1 MTTWITDFIVYT
13 SNNKDCPDHFN
24 GYEMHLQD
32 LNESHGGKFI
42 YVGRKRERIISE
54 NHKNAVT
61 SLRFLAFSDKQ
72 IEKPVGWEFWNYHD
86 LSEGAGGK
94 FIYMVWNKGE
104 NELNPIIEIDFC
116 VSESK
121 ESYERKGISIS
132 SSQGYSGVFK
142 KSSLRI
148 VEGTPIFSN
157 SPINKLI
164 KISKKKR
171 PSASKFAEKGK
182 WESLLSDNDPPFYIC
197 RPTGKFDIPLTLCHP
212 VFEKFMLDC
221 ESTSFDDERKEKIF
235 KLACAM
241 GDTYDSENDREK
253 EFENKLNNFLGYN
266 IDGKD
271 RKKRNCNEE
280 VRFDALVK
288 LEYSKSEK
296 DALLVGFEYKNESSK
311 VDPYVQISTYYQEY
325 VVQHAEDD
333 EDLILNTCLPSE
345 NLIVRPDFFESWI
358 NQLTRIFCSLHEAIK
373 TLEKYYSE
381 CLLVPE
387 KKIDRNVGRFPW
399 IRSYTKDSLV
409 VSFQYKKRC
418 VDILQS
424 LVYLVEKNDDTK
436 HIVKF
441 SGTYGYDAHSFCAEH
456 QIAPKIIHYS
466 DINSGYKFIV
476 MEYLDGYETIN
487 SLFSKVKKEDL
498 KEIKNSIKVADRWV
512 IKIIDFEWAGPEG
525 KIRYPYVT
533 MNPKIKWHNE
543 VKPGNLIRK
552 SHDIHLLDEGFIT
565 PQ

>member
-1 MTTWITDFIVYT
+1 
-13 SNNKDCPDHFN
+13 
-24 GYEMHLQD
+24 
-32 LNESHGGKFI
+32 
-42 YVGRKRERIISE
+42 
-54 NHKNAVT
+54 
-61 SLRFLAFSDKQ
+61 
-72 IEKPVGWEFWNYHD
+72 
-86 LSEGAGGK
+86 
-94 FIYMVWNKGE
+94 
-104 NELNPIIEIDFC
+104 
-116 VSESK
+116 
-121 ESYERKGISIS
+121 
-132 SSQGYSGVFK
+132 
-142 KSSLRI
+142 
-148 VEGTPIFSN
+148 
-157 SPINKLI
+157 
-164 KISKKKR
+164 
-171 PSASKFAEKGK
+171 
-182 WESLLSDNDPPFYIC
+182 
-197 RPTGKFDIPLTLCHP
+197 
-212 VFEKFMLDC
+212 MLDC

-241 GDTYDSENDREK
+241 GNTYDSENDREK
-253 EFENKLNNFLGYN
+253 EFENKLNSFLGYN

-333 EDLILNTCLPSE
+333 EDLILNTCIPCFLVCLHGTQFEIAGTVFGERVTICPLIAE

-424 LVYLVEKNDDTK
+424 LVYLVEENDDTK

-441 SGTYGYDAHSFCAEH
+441 SETYGYDAHSFCAEH

-476 MEYLDGYETIN
+476 MQYLDGYETIN

-498 KEIKNSIKVADRWV
+498 KEIKNSIKLAVGILHDKNFVHGDFRLNNILAKKVEDRWV

>member
-1 MTTWITDFIVYT
+1 
-13 SNNKDCPDHFN
+13 
-24 GYEMHLQD
+24 
-32 LNESHGGKFI
+32 
-42 YVGRKRERIISE
+42 
-54 NHKNAVT
+54 
-61 SLRFLAFSDKQ
+61 
-72 IEKPVGWEFWNYHD
+72 
-86 LSEGAGGK
+86 
-94 FIYMVWNKGE
+94 
-104 NELNPIIEIDFC
+104 
-116 VSESK
+116 
-121 ESYERKGISIS
+121 
-132 SSQGYSGVFK
+132 
-142 KSSLRI
+142 
-148 VEGTPIFSN
+148 
-157 SPINKLI
+157 
-164 KISKKKR
+164 
-171 PSASKFAEKGK
+171 
-182 WESLLSDNDPPFYIC
+182 
-197 RPTGKFDIPLTLCHP
+197 
-212 VFEKFMLDC
+212 MLDC

-241 GDTYDSENDREK
+241 GNTYDSENDREK

-288 LEYSKSEK
+288 LEYSKSER

-311 VDPYVQISTYYQEY
+311 IAGTVFGERVTICP
-325 VVQHAEDD
+325 
-333 EDLILNTCLPSE
+333 LIAE

-387 KKIDRNVGRFPW
+387 KRLIE
-399 IRSYTKDSLV
+399 T
-409 VSFQYKKRC
+409 
-418 VDILQS
+418 
-424 LVYLVEKNDDTK
+424 LVYLVEENDDTK

-441 SGTYGYDAHSFCAEH
+441 SETYGYDAHSFCAEH

-498 KEIKNSIKVADRWV
+498 KEIKNSIKVAVGLLHDKNFVHGDFQLNNILAKKVEDRWV
-512 IKIIDFEWAGPEG
+512 IKIIDFEWAGPEE

>member
-1 MTTWITDFIVYT
+1 
-13 SNNKDCPDHFN
+13 
-24 GYEMHLQD
+24 
-32 LNESHGGKFI
+32 
-42 YVGRKRERIISE
+42 
-54 NHKNAVT
+54 
-61 SLRFLAFSDKQ
+61 
-72 IEKPVGWEFWNYHD
+72 
-86 LSEGAGGK
+86 
-94 FIYMVWNKGE
+94 
-104 NELNPIIEIDFC
+104 
-116 VSESK
+116 
-121 ESYERKGISIS
+121 
-132 SSQGYSGVFK
+132 
-142 KSSLRI
+142 
-148 VEGTPIFSN
+148 
-157 SPINKLI
+157 
-164 KISKKKR
+164 
-171 PSASKFAEKGK
+171 
-182 WESLLSDNDPPFYIC
+182 
-197 RPTGKFDIPLTLCHP
+197 
-212 VFEKFMLDC
+212 MLDC

-253 EFENKLNNFLGYN
+253 EFENKLNSFLGYN

-333 EDLILNTCLPSE
+333 EDLILNTCIPCFLVCLHGARFEIAGAVFGERVTICPLIAE
-345 NLIVRPDFFESWI
+345 NLVVRPDFFESWI
-358 NQLTRIFCSLHEAIK
+358 NRLTRIFCSLHEAIK

-409 VSFQYKKRC
+409 VSFQYKKCC

-424 LVYLVEKNDDTK
+424 LVYLVEENDDTK

-441 SGTYGYDAHSFCAEH
+441 SETYGYDAHSFCAEH

-476 MEYLDGYETIN
+476 MQYLDGYETIN

-498 KEIKNSIKVADRWV
+498 KEIKNSIKLARLPEGTNCIIKFVKTYGDDVHELCYTNGFAPELFAINTINLSEYKLVVMEDLEEQGYKCVREIWRLLSLDDRETLKSKINRAIKNIHSAKYVHGDMRIDNIMAKMYKTEWS
-512 IKIIDFEWAGPEG
+512 IKIVNFDWAGTLNEA
-525 KIRYPYVT
+525 KYPLS
-533 MNPKIKWHNE
+533 I
-543 VKPGNLIRK
+543 
-552 SHDIHLLDEGFIT
+552 LDEKYTEYHEDAHYGSHIKHEHDLHLIE
-565 PQ
+565 